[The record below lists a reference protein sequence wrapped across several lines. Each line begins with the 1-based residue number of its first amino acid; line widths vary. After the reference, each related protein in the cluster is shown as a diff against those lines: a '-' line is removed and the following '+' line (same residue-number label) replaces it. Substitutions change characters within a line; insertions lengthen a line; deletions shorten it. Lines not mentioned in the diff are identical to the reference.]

1 VHGAFGAAAI
11 LILLAILLGSAPA
24 SAHHSFAMFDHVNR
38 VTLVGTVTQS
48 DPKRVP
54 PRPTSLLL
62 KPEYRGGS

>member
-1 VHGAFGAAAI
+1 
-11 LILLAILLGSAPA
+11 
-24 SAHHSFAMFDHVNR
+24 MFDHVNR
-38 VTLVGTVTQS
+38 VTLVGIVTQS